1 MELIDAMDK
10 IVNKVADSGLKTL
23 DLANFKPKTDIVVFD
38 IKDFLWQELILK
50 EKEFRAA
57 LKDFHWESL
66 KNNAVAVLCSTD
78 AIVPTW
84 AYMLVVSYLQSRDI
98 QHLVGTK
105 NELAKELIK
114 LEIEKLT
121 RDEFVGERI
130 IVKGCADIAVPNF
143 AMSYLVTYLQPVV
156 KSLMYGEPCST
167 VPIYK
172 KPKVK

>member
-57 LKDFHWESL
+57 LEDFHWESL

>member
-1 MELIDAMDK
+1 MDE

-105 NELAKELIK
+105 DELAKELIK

-121 RDEFVGERI
+121 RDEFVDERI